1 MESGPRKKL
10 VSCFALLLIASWGVA
25 GSMLGWIPELGSVW
39 NISPEF
45 EVRTGQIIHGFAPVH
60 FKLTSNSVLWYITLF
75 SQGTSLHF
83 TNKQFI
89 QNVLRLEVCV
99 CSLVRLIT
107 VLWAIFH
114 VKSCWWIAFPALN
127 QGLALLFIPSVSSLL
142 SWYIPWA
149 RHVQNSPEFTED
161 VGFLTQLTSKTC
173 YPISPHS
180 IIHILWGCGQM
191 FSSGSDCASGT
202 SYCSQQWLISLLHL
216 QSCSQEHFVTSLWQ
230 NELS

>member
-10 VSCFALLLIASWGVA
+10 VRCFALLLIASWGVA

-45 EVRTGQIIHGFAPVH
+45 EVRTGQIIRGFAPVH

-89 QNVLRLEVCV
+89 QNVLRLEVCI

-107 VLWAIFH
+107 VLWAVLH

-127 QGLALLFIPSVSSLL
+127 RGLALLFIPSVSSLL

-149 RHVQNSPEFTED
+149 THVQ
-161 VGFLTQLTSKTC
+161 K
-173 YPISPHS
+173 
-180 IIHILWGCGQM
+180 
-191 FSSGSDCASGT
+191 
-202 SYCSQQWLISLLHL
+202 
-216 QSCSQEHFVTSLWQ
+216 
-230 NELS
+230 